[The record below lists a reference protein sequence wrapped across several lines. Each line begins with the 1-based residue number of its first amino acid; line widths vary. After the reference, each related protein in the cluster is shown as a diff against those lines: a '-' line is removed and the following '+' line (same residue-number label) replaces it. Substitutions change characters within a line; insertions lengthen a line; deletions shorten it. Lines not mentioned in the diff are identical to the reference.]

1 MLTDKERKLGLFLQ
15 TQIQNQQLIKALDK
29 LRQQGYEELQ
39 SRTGACRWEFINRF
53 GLITN
58 FSSEEK

>member
-1 MLTDKERKLGLFLQ
+1 MLTDKERKLGLFIQ
-15 TQIQNQQLIKALDK
+15 TQIQTQQLIKALDK

-39 SRTGACRWEFINRF
+39 FRTETCRWEFIDRF

-58 FSSEEK
+58 FNSEEK

>member
-1 MLTDKERKLGLFLQ
+1 MLTDKERKLGLFIQ
-15 TQIQNQQLIKALDK
+15 TQIQTQQLIKALDK

-39 SRTGACRWEFINRF
+39 FRTETCRWEFIGRF

-58 FSSEEK
+58 FNSEEK

>member
-39 SRTGACRWEFINRF
+39 SRTVACRWEFINRF
-53 GLITN
+53 GLIAN